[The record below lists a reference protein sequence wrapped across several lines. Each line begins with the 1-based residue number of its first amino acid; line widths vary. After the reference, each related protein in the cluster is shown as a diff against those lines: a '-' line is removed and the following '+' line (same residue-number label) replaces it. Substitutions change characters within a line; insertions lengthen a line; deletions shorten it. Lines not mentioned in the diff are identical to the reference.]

1 MKLNKRCLESIDES
15 VLCWLASVGADG
27 MPNVTPKQIFTR
39 DNDSLLIANIA
50 SANTVEN
57 IQANPKVCV
66 SMIEIF
72 SVRGFKYTGIAK
84 YFDKDSPE
92 YQALAP
98 KLIAMAGSDFA
109 ILGVIQV
116 EIQHVEAIMSP
127 SWRLFPERT
136 IAERK
141 AQTMTEDYGVQPLN

>member
-15 VLCWLASVGADG
+15 VLCWLASVGTDG
-27 MPNVTPKQIFTR
+27 TPNVTPKQIFTHHE
-39 DNDSLLIANIA
+39 NTLLIANIA

-57 IQANPKVCV
+57 VQMNPKVCV

-72 SVRGFKYTGIAK
+72 AMRGFKYTGMAK

-92 YQALAP
+92 YQVLAP
-98 KLIAMAGSDFA
+98 KLVAIAGSDFA
-109 ILGVIQV
+109 VLGVIQV
-116 EIQHVEAIMSP
+116 EIQHIEAIMSP

-141 AQTMTEDYGVQPLN
+141 AKTMSEDYGVKPLN